1 MEKNKKGFTLI
12 ELIVVIAILVILAA
26 LALPQY
32 GKMKDESN
40 RVVCNSNIEVLTRA
54 YLAEIAIH
62 PNESSAEAYA
72 NVKDENPSAKCP
84 LDNEYTVSYADNG
97 GITITCPKHGN
108 KSVGGIDIETG
119 RVSAEIKDNY
129 AGLLDDIF
137 GKDVAQLT
145 EYFKA
150 LGYDVPPFTYVSNDN
165 ILKYLYNDIYG
176 GTWPEMSK
184 DFYKDMGLKVGDK
197 QLYIRPYATASEFSD
212 SSKVYAFASESNSA
226 TSPWSA
232 HMVYIDGTWY
242 KNKDGKG
249 FSLGGNNSTYEAMKD
264 RIINGELVPA
274 K

>member
-1 MEKNKKGFTLI
+1 MKKNKKGFTLI

-32 GKMKDESN
+32 DKMKDESN

-84 LDNEYTVSYADNG
+84 LDNEYTVTYADNG
-97 GITITCPKHGN
+97 GITITCPEHGN
-108 KSVGGIDIETG
+108 KSIGGIDIETG
-119 RVSAEIKDNY
+119 KTSAEVKDNY
-129 AGLLDDIF
+129 KDLLDDVY
-137 GKDVAQLT
+137 GMTVSQLT
-145 EYFKA
+145 DYFKA
-150 LGYDVPPFTYVSNDN
+150 LGYDAPPFTYVSNDN
-165 ILKYLYNDIYG
+165 ILRYLYNDIYG

-184 DFYKDMGLKVGDK
+184 DFYKDMGLKVGDN
-197 QLYIRPYATASEFSD
+197 QLYIRPYADASEYSD
-212 SSKVYAFASESNSA
+212 SSKVYAFASENNSP
-226 TSPWSA
+226 TSPWRA

-249 FSLGGNNSTYEAMKD
+249 FALGGKDATYDAIKGK
-264 RIINGELVPA
+264 ITSGELVPA